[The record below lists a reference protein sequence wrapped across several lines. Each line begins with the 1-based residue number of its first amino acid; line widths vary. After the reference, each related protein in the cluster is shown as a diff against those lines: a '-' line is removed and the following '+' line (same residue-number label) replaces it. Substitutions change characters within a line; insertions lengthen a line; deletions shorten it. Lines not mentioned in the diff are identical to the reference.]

1 MMKAIDGKTV
11 EIADEELF
19 RVYLSRE
26 IDEVMSYREFKDGF
40 KELGC
45 IIVEK

>member
-1 MMKAIDGKTV
+1 MKTTDGKIV
-11 EIADEELF
+11 EITDKELF

-26 IDEVMSYREFKDGF
+26 IDEVMSYREFKDRF

>member
-1 MMKAIDGKTV
+1 MKEFDGKIV
-11 EIADEELF
+11 EITDKELF

-26 IDEVMSYREFKDGF
+26 IDQIMSYREFKDIF
-40 KELGC
+40 KELGR

>member
-1 MMKAIDGKTV
+1 MKVIDGKIV
-11 EIADEELF
+11 EITDEELF

-26 IDEVMSYREFKDGF
+26 IDEIMSYRQFKDEF

-45 IIVEK
+45 IVIEK